1 METLEL
7 EKIKE
12 QTIILNGLHKSKTQ
26 ILLEKMERG
35 EYVSDY
41 EYLSSIPG
49 MMERLDEASKTP
61 LEECTPIEEVWHDV

>member
-1 METLEL
+1 METLIA
-7 EKIKE
+7 EKIGIKNKIVS
-12 QTIILNGLHKSKTQ
+12 TKSKSKTQ

-49 MMERLDEASKTP
+49 MMERLDAASNEP
-61 LEECTPIEEVWHDV
+61 LEECSDVLEWE